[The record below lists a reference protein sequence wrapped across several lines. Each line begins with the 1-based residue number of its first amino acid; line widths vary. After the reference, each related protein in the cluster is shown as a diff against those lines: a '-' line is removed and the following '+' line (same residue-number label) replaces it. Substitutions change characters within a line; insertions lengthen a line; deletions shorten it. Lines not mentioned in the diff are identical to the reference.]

1 MQNGKNS
8 GFLNGLVDLN
18 LLGSIWA
25 KPSTIQSIQ
34 GRILMTS
41 HPRTDDAGLLTP
53 QRREGSEEAYARNLM
68 IEYKSSGCE
77 QIKALIAEH
86 YMNGFVK
93 RVANRVAYSLPS
105 CIDVQDLEQ
114 CAYFGL
120 IDCIEKYNPARKIKF
135 ESFAR
140 LRVEGAMKDFLRKE
154 DPVSRLA
161 RQRSK
166 LIDKGINQFQCEHGR
181 TPTNSELK
189 ARLGVCDDEFDTLM
203 RDQSIPCTLS
213 MSIAEQHDDEDA
225 HLVMLVE
232 SKDRSFH
239 TLERADL
246 REWLFDRLC
255 NVDKL
260 IVTLHF
266 VERLTM
272 LEVGNVVGYSESR
285 VSQRIKHVLKLLHM
299 RLHERPDIALLMA
312 S

>member
-1 MQNGKNS
+1 
-8 GFLNGLVDLN
+8 
-18 LLGSIWA
+18 
-25 KPSTIQSIQ
+25 
-34 GRILMTS
+34 MTS
-41 HPRTDDAGLLTP
+41 HPRTDDAVLLTP
-53 QRREGSEEAYARNLM
+53 QRREGSEEAYAHNLM
-68 IEYKSSGCE
+68 TEFKSSGCE
-77 QIKALIAEH
+77 QTKALIAEY

-93 RVANRVAYSLPS
+93 RIASRVAYSLPS

-120 IDCIEKYNPARKIKF
+120 IDCIEKFNPSRKIKF

-166 LIDKGINQFQCEHGR
+166 LIAKGINQFKSEHGR
-181 TPTNSELK
+181 TPTNCELK
-189 ARLGVCDDEFDTLM
+189 SRLGVCDDEFDMLM
-203 RDQSIPCTLS
+203 KDQSIPCTLS
-213 MSIAEQHDDEDA
+213 MSISEQHNDEEAD
-225 HLVMLVE
+225 LVMMVE
-232 SKDRSFH
+232 SKDVSFL

-246 REWLFDRLC
+246 RDWLFDRLC

-285 VSQRIKHVLKLLHM
+285 VSQRIKQVLKLLHM
-299 RLHERPDIALLMA
+299 RLHEHPEIALLMA

>member
-1 MQNGKNS
+1 M
-8 GFLNGLVDLN
+8 
-18 LLGSIWA
+18 LGSIWA

-34 GRILMTS
+34 GRILMTG
-41 HPRTDDAGLLTP
+41 HPRTDDAVLLTP
-53 QRREGSEEAYARNLM
+53 QRREGSEEAYAQTLM
-68 IEYKSSGCE
+68 AEYKSSGCE
-77 QIKALIAEH
+77 ETKARITEH

-93 RVANRVAYSLPS
+93 RVASRVAYSLPS

-120 IDCIEKYNPARKIKF
+120 VDCIEKYNPSRKIKF

-166 LIDKGINQFQCEHGR
+166 LIGKGINQFQCEHGR
-181 TPTNSELK
+181 LPTDGELK
-189 ARLGVCDDEFDTLM
+189 HRLNVNDDEFDTLM
-203 RDQSIPCTLS
+203 KDQSIPCTLS

-225 HLVMLVE
+225 NLVMMVE
-232 SKDRSFH
+232 SKDVSFQS
-239 TLERADL
+239 LERADL
-246 REWLFDRLC
+246 REWLFNQLC
-255 NVDKL
+255 DVDKL

-285 VSQRIKHVLKLLHM
+285 VSQRIKHVLSLLHM
-299 RLHERPDIALLMA
+299 RLHERPDIAMLMA

>member
-1 MQNGKNS
+1 MK
-8 GFLNGLVDLN
+8 
-18 LLGSIWA
+18 
-25 KPSTIQSIQ
+25 
-34 GRILMTS
+34 S
-41 HPRTDDAGLLTP
+41 HPRTDDAVLLTP
-53 QRREGSEEAYARNLM
+53 QQREEGEDAYAHNLM
-68 IEYKSSGCE
+68 TKYKSSGCE
-77 QIKALIAEH
+77 HVKSLIAEH

-93 RVANRVAYSLPS
+93 RIANRIAFSLPS

-120 IDCIEKYNPARKIKF
+120 IDCIDKYNPNRKVKF

-166 LIDKGINQFQCEHGR
+166 LIAKGISQFQCEHGR
-181 TPTNSELK
+181 TPTSNELK
-189 ARLGVCDDEFDTLM
+189 FRLDLCDDEFNAIM
-203 RDQSIPCTLS
+203 KDQSVPCTLS
-213 MSIAEQHDDEDA
+213 MSIDEQYDDEA
-225 HLVMLVE
+225 SLVMMVE
-232 SKDRSFH
+232 SKDFSIQS
-239 TLERADL
+239 LERTDL

-285 VSQRIKHVLKLLHM
+285 VSQRIKQVLKLLHM
-299 RLHERPDIALLMA
+299 RLHERPDIAMLMA

>member
-1 MQNGKNS
+1 
-8 GFLNGLVDLN
+8 
-18 LLGSIWA
+18 
-25 KPSTIQSIQ
+25 
-34 GRILMTS
+34 MTS
-41 HPRTDDAGLLTP
+41 HPRTDDGVLLTP
-53 QRREGSEEAYARNLM
+53 QKREGSEEAYAQTLM
-68 IEYKSSGCE
+68 TEYKSGGCE
-77 QIKALIAEH
+77 QTKILIAEH

-93 RVANRVAYSLPS
+93 KIANRVAYSLPS
-105 CIDVQDLEQ
+105 CIDVRDLEQ

-120 IDCIEKYNPARKIKF
+120 IDCIEKYNPTRNVKF

-166 LIDKGINQFQCEHGR
+166 LIAKGINQFQCEYGR
-181 TPTNSELK
+181 LPTDGELK
-189 ARLGVCDDEFDTLM
+189 HRLGVNDDEFNTLM
-203 RDQSIPCTLS
+203 KDQSTPSTLS
-213 MSIAEQHDDEDA
+213 MSIAEQQDEEDVNF
-225 HLVMLVE
+225 VMMIE
-232 SKDRSFH
+232 SKDFSFES
-239 TLERADL
+239 LERADL
-246 REWLFDRLC
+246 RGWLFDQLC

-260 IVTLHF
+260 IVSLHF

-299 RLHERPDIALLMA
+299 RLHERPDIAMLMA